1 MSSYIF
7 YDFYM
12 AAGLEKKAGSRKK
25 VGVLVVSKS
34 HGEFKD
40 RYVLSEPTKL
50 NRIPKYDA
58 VNVLFKK

>member
-1 MSSYIF
+1 
-7 YDFYM
+7 M